1 MFSYAAMTAINYT
14 EIKLNPEGFSTI
26 DSFINKY
33 NWDEIKY
40 A

>member
-1 MFSYAAMTAINYT
+1 MFSDPAMTAINYI

-33 NWDEIKY
+33 NWHGIKY